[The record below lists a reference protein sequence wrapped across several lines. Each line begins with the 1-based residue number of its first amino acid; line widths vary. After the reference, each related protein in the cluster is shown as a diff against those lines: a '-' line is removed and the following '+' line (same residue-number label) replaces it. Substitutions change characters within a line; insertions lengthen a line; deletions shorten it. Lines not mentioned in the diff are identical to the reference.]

1 MKVLVIG
8 SLNMDMTFKVNK
20 LPKLGETI
28 FANDYYESCGGK
40 GANQAVAMSKLGLD
54 ITILGKIGNDEVGK
68 RILDNLFKNGV
79 KSSVILSEY
88 PTGKAIIN
96 VDEEGNN
103 NIVVLA
109 GANFKLS
116 IDDIDNNLEVIDSSD
131 VIVMQNEIP
140 LEVIKHVLKISK
152 KRNKITVFNPAPAIK
167 LDSEIYENV
176 NYLVVNETELKTIF
190 DISIEDNNFEKDIID
205 IKLKENIDKI
215 VLTMGEKGSILFSD
229 DDYIHYPA
237 YKVKAIDTTAAG
249 DSFIG
254 ALVSKIDNLDAA
266 MKYASAVSA
275 IVVTR
280 VGAQDSIPSFDEIEE
295 FIKNN
300 NNII

>member
-88 PTGKAIIN
+88 PSGKAIIN